1 MYIKS
6 SVQKGVEFDIGL
18 ENSALSWMKKLAT
31 SKKSSILSEYSKVH
45 HLYEHDNA
53 LNLLVFANG

>member
-6 SVQKGVEFDIGL
+6 SVQKGVEFDISL
-18 ENSALSWMKKLAT
+18 KNSALFCMRKLAT
-31 SKKSSILSEYSKVH
+31 SKKSSILSEYSELH

-53 LNLLVFANG
+53 LN